1 MKIAVIGTGA
11 VGGYFGGRLALSGQ
25 EVIFIA
31 RGDNLCALQTQG
43 LKVDSLAGDFHL
55 TAVQATDDPARV
67 GMVDV
72 VLVGVKAWQVPEA
85 AMEMRPLFGEGTC
98 ALPLQ
103 NGIDAP
109 AQLAAVLGKNAVLG
123 GMCQIASQLVSPGY
137 IRHTGIEPYIAF
149 AELDNQPSER
159 VLHLKAVFEQAGVK
173 ADIPADIQV
182 AMWNKLIFICTIGGM
197 GAVTGAPLGVWRS
210 LPETRLMMKQLLQ
223 EIVAVG
229 KRHKVHLDDDVA
241 DKILARIDGLP
252 ASTTP
257 SMQRDIQEGR
267 PSELGTQIG
276 AVVRLALEA
285 GVPAPVNNMIY
296 SSLLPKEL
304 KTRGE
309 LEFKDV

>member
-1 MKIAVIGTGA
+1 MKIAVFGTGA

-25 EVIFIA
+25 EVVFIA
-31 RGDNLCALQTQG
+31 RGENLRALQFQG

-55 TAVQATDDPARV
+55 STVQAMDDPARV
-67 GMVDV
+67 GVVDV

-85 AMEMRPLFGEGTC
+85 AMEMKPIFGEETC

-109 AQLAAVLGKNAVLG
+109 VQLAAVLGKKAVLG
-123 GMCQIASQLVSPGY
+123 GMCQIASQLVSPGL

-159 VLHLKAVFEQAGVK
+159 VLRLKTVFEQAGVK
-173 ADIPADIQV
+173 AEIPADIQV

-197 GAVTGAPLGVWRS
+197 GAITGAPLGVWRG
-210 LPETRLMMKQLLQ
+210 LPETRQMMKQLLQ

-241 DKILARIDGLP
+241 DKVLARIDGLP

-257 SMQRDIQEGR
+257 SMQRDILEGR

-285 GVPAPVNNMIY
+285 GVAVPVSTMIF
-296 SSLLPKEL
+296 SSLLPREL
-304 KTRGE
+304 KARGE
-309 LEFKDV
+309 LEF

>member
-1 MKIAVIGTGA
+1 MKMKIAVFGSGA

-31 RGDNLCALQTQG
+31 RGDNLRALQTQG
-43 LKVDSLAGDFHL
+43 LKVDSLAGNFYL
-55 TAVQATDDPARV
+55 PAVQATDDPARV
-67 GMVDV
+67 GVVDA

-85 AMEMRPLFGEGTC
+85 AMEMRPLFGDGTC

-109 AQLAAVLGKNAVLG
+109 AQLAAVLGKKAVLG

-149 AELDNQPSER
+149 AELDNQTSER
-159 VLHLKAVFEQAGVK
+159 VLLLKAVFEQAAVK
-173 ADIPADIQV
+173 AEIPADIQV

-197 GAVTGAPLGVWRS
+197 GAVTGAPLGVWRA

-223 EIVAVG
+223 EIVAIG
-229 KRHKVHLDDDVA
+229 KRHKVHLDDDLA

-304 KTRGE
+304 KARGE
-309 LEFKDV
+309 LEF

>member
-1 MKIAVIGTGA
+1 MKVAVFGTGA
-11 VGGYFGGRLALSGQ
+11 VGGYFGGRLALSGND
-25 EVIFIA
+25 VVFIA
-31 RGDNLCALQTQG
+31 RGENLHALRTQG
-43 LKVDSLAGDFHL
+43 LKVDSTAGDFQL
-55 TAVQATDDPARV
+55 SAVQATDDPARV

-85 AMEMRPLFGEGTC
+85 VMDMKPLFGEGTC

-109 AQLAAVLGKNAVLG
+109 TQLAAVLGKKAVLG
-123 GMCQIASQLVSPGY
+123 GMCQIASQLVLPGY

-159 VLHLKAVFEQAGVK
+159 VLHLKAVFEQAGFKVE
-173 ADIPADIQV
+173 IPTDIQV
-182 AMWNKLIFICTIGGM
+182 AMWTKLIFICTIGGI
-197 GAVTGAPLGVWRS
+197 GAVTGAPLGVWRA

-229 KRHKVHLDDDVA
+229 KRHKVHLDGDVA

-252 ASTTP
+252 ESITP
-257 SMQRDIQEGR
+257 SMQRDIQEGQ
-267 PSELGTQIG
+267 PSELGSQIG
-276 AVVRLALEA
+276 AVVRLALEV

-296 SSLLPKEL
+296 ASLLPKEL
-304 KTRGE
+304 KARGE
-309 LEFKDV
+309 LDF